1 MLAKA
6 GLLLLSDRLG
16 SRSIDLDPHSKRWSR
31 SSLDLHAVFMASIIV
46 DRLSKVYPVAIKEP
60 GFAGTLKHFFQRTY
74 KEINAVRDVS
84 FEIQSGEIVGF
95 LGANGAG
102 KTTTL
107 KMLSGLIHPSTGTV
121 RVAGYIPFKRETA
134 FLKQITLVMGQKQQL
149 IWDLPALDSLKINAA
164 VYGLSDRTAEL
175 RIQELAAMLSIQDKL
190 TQPIRKLSLGERMKA
205 ELLAALIH
213 EPKVLFLDEPTL
225 GLDVNAQVAVRQ
237 FLREYNQRFNA
248 TILLT
253 SHYMA
258 DITAL
263 CDRVLVIHQGLLIYD
278 GSLAGLV
285 DRFSPCREV
294 NVEFK
299 HIYPRHKLETYAEV
313 REVEGASA
321 RFLVTQELL
330 TKTVSQILGEL
341 EVVDLSITDP
351 PIDDIIGQVFQSGN
365 AETVVA
371 K

>member
-1 MLAKA
+1 
-6 GLLLLSDRLG
+6 
-16 SRSIDLDPHSKRWSR
+16 
-31 SSLDLHAVFMASIIV
+31 MAIITV

-60 GFAGTLKHFFQRTY
+60 GLNGTLKHFFQRTY
-74 KEINAVRDVS
+74 REINAVRDIS
-84 FEIQSGEIVGF
+84 FQIEAGEIVGF

-107 KMLSGLIHPSTGTV
+107 KMLSGLIHPSTGLV
-121 RVAGYIPFKRETA
+121 KVAGQIPFQREAA

-164 VYGLSDRTAEL
+164 VYGLSDRTAEF
-175 RIQELAAMLSIQDKL
+175 RINELAQMLSIQGKL
-190 TQPIRKLSLGERMKA
+190 TQPMRKLSLGERMKA

-213 EPKVLFLDEPTL
+213 EPQVLFLDEPTL

-237 FLREYNQRFNA
+237 FLREYNQRYQA

-263 CDRVLVIHQGLLIYD
+263 CDRVLVIHQGQLIYD
-278 GSLAGLV
+278 GSLNGLV

-294 NVEFK
+294 KVEFAQ
-299 HIYPRHKLETYAEV
+299 IYSTDRLAIYAEV
-313 REVEGASA
+313 QEVDGASA
-321 RFLVTQELL
+321 RFLVRQELL
-330 TKTVSQILGEL
+330 TKTVSQLLGEL
-341 EVVDLSITDP
+341 DVVDLSITDP
-351 PIDDIIGQVFQSGN
+351 PIDDVIGQVFRSGN
-365 AETVVA
+365 AEHSTMS
-371 K
+371 